1 MIKLPLIYTVATR
14 DPALE
19 ITAAFFHEHASAIL
33 NAALQRGGPAAQR
46 RCLQLLS
53 EIAES
58 SSLSRSLKLE
68 LVWLHQQIASENV
81 GDPNSA
87 DAARYGMLDPMDP
100 RSEELRLETAHLFD
114 LLVTISELHPGCD
127 VISQTELDL
136 TVA

>member
-1 MIKLPLIYTVATR
+1 MIKLPLISTAATK

-33 NAALQRGGPAAQR
+33 NAALQLGGSAAQR
-46 RCLQLLS
+46 RCLRLLS

-68 LVWLHQQIASENV
+68 LVWLHRQIAFKNV

-87 DAARYGMLDPMDP
+87 DAPRCDVLDPMDP
-100 RSEELRLETAHLFD
+100 RIEEIRLETAQLFD
-114 LLVTISELHPGCD
+114 LLLTISRLHSGCD
-127 VISQTELDL
+127 VISQAVLDL
-136 TVA
+136 SAA